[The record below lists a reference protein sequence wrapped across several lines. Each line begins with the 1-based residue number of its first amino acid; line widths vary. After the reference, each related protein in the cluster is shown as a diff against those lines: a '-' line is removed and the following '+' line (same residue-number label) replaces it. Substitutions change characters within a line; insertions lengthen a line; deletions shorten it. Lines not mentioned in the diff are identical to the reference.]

1 MKSLLGRVGTEP
13 DLVFTGGVAN
23 NPGMRHALETL
34 IGARFVPAP
43 IDMIYAGALGAAVH
57 AGRHQAAAAAQ
68 QAGKAAPPRRRAA
81 TAAQK
86 LALAH
91 TA

>member
-1 MKSLLGRVGTEP
+1 LLGRVGTEP

-34 IGARFVPAP
+34 IGKSFVPSP

-57 AGRHQAAAAAQ
+57 AGRHHAAAL
-68 QAGKAAPPRRRAA
+68 QAGTARTT
-81 TAAQK
+81 TAAEPRK
-86 LALAH
+86 RPATGARKAALAH